1 MSVSEV
7 SAAARRAR
15 LPLVRDGDHERPP
28 QASYAS
34 CDNVSSERTDHE
46 DDSDFASAPDVA
58 FTSGQ
63 HQNVLAVAFGVLIA
77 ALVVVG
83 SFWIMTNLN
92 DSMMPAELM
101 NLHMQR

>member
-1 MSVSEV
+1 MKTTAISL
-7 SAAARRAR
+7 AHLT
-15 LPLVRDGDHERPP
+15 LPSPP
-28 QASYAS
+28 
-34 CDNVSSERTDHE
+34 DNTN
-46 DDSDFASAPDVA
+46 
-58 FTSGQ
+58 
-63 HQNVLAVAFGVLIA
+63 NVLAEAFGVLIA